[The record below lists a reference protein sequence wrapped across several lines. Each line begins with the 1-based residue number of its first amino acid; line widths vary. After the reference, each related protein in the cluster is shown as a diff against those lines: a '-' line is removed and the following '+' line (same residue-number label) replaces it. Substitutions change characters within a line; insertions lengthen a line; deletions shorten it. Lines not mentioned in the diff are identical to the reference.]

1 MQKSNSKKIKM
12 KSLLIASITIYQKI
26 ISPLLHQLLGIKKAC
41 RYEKTCASYAKDV
54 IEIHGILKGLGLAA
68 RRILTCQPYFTL

>member
-1 MQKSNSKKIKM
+1 M

-41 RYEKTCASYAKDV
+41 RYEITCTVYAKEA
-54 IEIHGILKGLGLAA
+54 IMKYGAGKGFALSLW
-68 RRILTCQPYFTL
+68 RILTCQPFFSI